1 MQAESS
7 SHATRSSLLLRT
19 RQRDGAAWGEL
30 IELYGPL
37 IVHWCRQCRIDSHSA
52 ADCMQEVFASVAVA
66 IETFQPTR
74 ETGSFRAWLWT
85 ITRRKVLD
93 HLRKVRGS
101 PEAAGG
107 STALGLLQQVID
119 PDAFFDEEPSGEN
132 QIQQLTHRALTQVRS
147 EFEDRTWQA
156 FWRCVVDGI
165 STDQVADELGL
176 SSASVRQSRSR
187 ILRRLRQQLGDLL

>member
-1 MQAESS
+1 
-7 SHATRSSLLLRT
+7 
-19 RQRDGAAWGEL
+19 
-30 IELYGPL
+30 
-37 IVHWCRQCRIDSHSA
+37 
-52 ADCMQEVFASVAVA
+52 MQEVFASVAVA

-147 EFEDRTWQA
+147 EFEDRKWQA